1 MFFEFPS
8 FDDMLTDRIAEIA
21 KFSPAEAEAVEFG
34 ALTIVGIIS
43 ETAAEVSEGNPE
55 VEAAIAAL
63 FDKANDRIERVR
75 VATVEAQVGGV
86 EVEDECEDDEPQAEE
101 DGDRLPTDEE
111 YAAIN
116 DLVEGLF
123 AAMIGPEAAAEVRA
137 EVERRDAEAGAKWGD
152 PVDEA
157 TEETTPEQEVEDF
170 LANLFRVA

>member
-21 KFSPAEAEAVEFG
+21 EFSPAEAEAVEFG

-55 VEAAIAAL
+55 VEAAITAL

-75 VATVEAQVGGV
+75 VATVEAQVAEV
-86 EVEDECEDDEPQAEE
+86 EVEDCEDDEPQTYT
-101 DGDRLPTDEE
+101 DGPSPTDEE
-111 YAAIN
+111 YAAVN

-123 AAMIGPEAAAEVRA
+123 AMLVGPEKAAEVRA
-137 EVERRDAEAGAKWGD
+137 EVERRDAETGTKWGD
-152 PVDEA
+152 AVTEEVE
-157 TEETTPEQEVEDF
+157 EETTPEQEVEDF